1 MRARDAEMPLPP
13 EYNSTLCSLSGP
25 SALGLRKPQLRAYG
39 TRAYGTRYRLQQTAA
54 YGFTGKVS
62 TRLSGSKISY
72 SFSHVSVSQSVNT
85 ILNSY
90 QRSTWSTYIGWVG
103 VACTSKNR
111 FLGSAAGCKFST
123 DRDTGIA
130 SLIPDASLIPIQI
143 GTLHAQVCKFWS
155 SVEVW

>member
-25 SALGLRKPQLRAYG
+25 SALGLRNCARTVLARTVVG
-39 TRAYGTRYRLQQTAA
+39 TPVQQTAA

-85 ILNSY
+85 TLLPTEHMVHIY
-90 QRSTWSTYIGWVG
+90 RMG
-103 VACTSKNR
+103 
-111 FLGSAAGCKFST
+111 GSLEYLRCE
-123 DRDTGIA
+123 
-130 SLIPDASLIPIQI
+130 L
-143 GTLHAQVCKFWS
+143 
-155 SVEVW
+155 